1 MLSGDGHNS
10 IYTLDK
16 MRIGA
21 FHNSVIEKER
31 RI

>member
-1 MLSGDGHNS
+1 MANGDGHNS